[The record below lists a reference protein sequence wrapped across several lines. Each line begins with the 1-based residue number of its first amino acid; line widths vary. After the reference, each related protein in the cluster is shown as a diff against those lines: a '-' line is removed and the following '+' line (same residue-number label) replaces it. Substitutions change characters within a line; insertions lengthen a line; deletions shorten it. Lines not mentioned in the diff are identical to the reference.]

1 MNLRSPASGRN
12 VSRVDISIP
21 APTRCFLPREQDSLS
36 LSLSRP
42 RLVLLL
48 PLAQD
53 ESQPPRN
60 TPILYEKA
68 RAYTHIRI
76 RTYAQSR
83 VSEREEREHVLFSLS
98 LLLASFS
105 PFLLHPLTLLFLFS
119 SMLHCTLSFSLKN
132 SSLSL
137 SVSTFLIHSVLYVRG
152 KSWTWVRSTRELGPP
167 SWTDGSRRNRAS
179 RVTPCFASC
188 FRRRRAAFHAR
199 SALPVFP
206 FLSAPPLRASL
217 SPFPFCFPARFRP
230 LPATLIGKA
239 SKWTRSKCINNY

>member
-105 PFLLHPLTLLFLFS
+105 PFLLHPA
-119 SMLHCTLSFSLKN
+119 
-132 SSLSL
+132 LSL
-137 SVSTFLIHSVLYVRG
+137 LLHAPLHSFFLVKKLISLSTFLIHSVLYVRG

>member
-105 PFLLHPLTLLFLFS
+105 PFLLHPA
-119 SMLHCTLSFSLKN
+119 
-132 SSLSL
+132 LSL
-137 SVSTFLIHSVLYVRG
+137 LLHAPLHSFFLVKKLISLSTFLIHSVLYVRG

-167 SWTDGSRRNRAS
+167 SWTDGSGRNRAS

-206 FLSAPPLRASL
+206 FLSAPPPPRLTFTVSL
-217 SPFPFCFPARFRP
+217 LFPRSIS
-230 LPATLIGKA
+230 PATGYAYWKSFEIREMD
-239 SKWTRSKCINNY
+239 SFEMCQ

>member
-137 SVSTFLIHSVLYVRG
+137 RFSFTQYSTYAENRG
-152 KSWTWVRSTRELGPP
+152 RGFDRPVNLGLQVGR
-167 SWTDGSRRNRAS
+167 TEVEGIA
-179 RVTPCFASC
+179 
-188 FRRRRAAFHAR
+188 RAA
-199 SALPVFP
+199 
-206 FLSAPPLRASL
+206 
-217 SPFPFCFPARFRP
+217 
-230 LPATLIGKA
+230 
-239 SKWTRSKCINNY
+239 